1 MKLNMPVAEITRNF
15 KKEETKVADKAQA
28 APKKT
33 LGSTLMPSKPVVGK
47 TLEDEI
53 SSNKLA

>member
-1 MKLNMPVAEITRNF
+1 MKPNMSVGEITRNF
-15 KKEETKVADKAQA
+15 KKEETKVADKVQA

-33 LGSTLMPSKPVVGK
+33 LGSTFKPSKPVVGK

-53 SSNKLA
+53 SSSQLA